1 MTVKFFVLGLPGAG
15 KSTVARFIAI
25 SAMGNGWLTTRFNDY
40 TTLQKMFRDDT
51 EGKQFKPAEHGGF
64 DVLNLTVFDTAL
76 QRLEQEITK
85 YISSAKSDEIIVIEF
100 SRNDYRKAFLQ
111 FSHEF
116 LHDAYFLY
124 LDVDLETCKK
134 RIHERIANPGTDDDF
149 FVSEYI
155 FRTYYNKDNGRHL
168 PRLLERNY
176 TIDKQRVMI
185 IDNNGPLESSTT
197 RINWFI
203 TTICTLESVRR

>member
-1 MTVKFFVLGLPGAG
+1 MG
-15 KSTVARFIAI
+15 K
-25 SAMGNGWLTTRFNDY
+25 GWLTTRFNDY
-40 TTLQKMFRDDT
+40 TILQEMFRDDK

-64 DVLNLTVFDTAL
+64 DVLDLTVFDIAL
-76 QRLEQEITK
+76 HKLEQNIIK
-85 YISSAKSDEIIVIEF
+85 YISSAKLGEIILIEF
-100 SRNDYRKAFLQ
+100 SRNDYQKAFLQ

-124 LDVDLETCKK
+124 LDVDTKICKK
-134 RIHERIANPGTDDDF
+134 RIRKRTANPGTDDDF

-168 PRLLERNY
+168 TRLLERNY
-176 TIDKQRVMI
+176 KLDKQKVMI
-185 IDNNGPLESSTT
+185 IDNNGSLEISAT